1 MIKTT
6 YVDGREVE
14 LPETLAEKLAISEAG
29 VLEAGDW
36 PTLVVSTP
44 ALRAK
49 TSLWLLSQFNQA
61 GVNFQNTW
69 YCASQPNAREID
81 HVLFAEA
88 WDTCRM
94 LLWVAQCTGLQDAAE
109 HMERE
114 LTLSEHDKTLLR
126 NAQAITEARR
136 ARSLR
141 RDTSSARD

>member
-1 MIKTT
+1 MS
-6 YVDGREVE
+6 D
-14 LPETLAEKLAISEAG
+14 LEAG

-44 ALRAK
+44 ELRAK
-49 TSLWLLSQFNQA
+49 ASLWLLSQFNQA

-69 YCASQPNAREID
+69 HCASQPDAREID

-94 LLWVAQCTGLQDAAE
+94 LLWVAQCTGLQHAAE
-109 HMERE
+109 HIERE

-126 NAQAITEARR
+126 NAQAIAEVRR
-136 ARSLR
+136 ARSMR
-141 RDTSSARD
+141 RDTGERHD